1 MPGASSAAEG
11 CDVPLTYR
19 IGAVDERFSASK
31 ADVRRAM
38 EETVAMWEAASDKEL
53 FAYAPE
59 EGELVVRLAYDA
71 RQETWEAQKR
81 ARREADRAQARYER
95 LAEEQA
101 EREAAYRERLAAVK
115 AARGRQDSQVQELN
129 QRINEWN
136 EGTLPRT
143 AEKKRELE
151 ETQRE
156 LQHRQREIDEEWE
169 ELEAMR
175 SRINELTDRA
185 NQAAREAQRRADAFN
200 EMVGSSEGFNK
211 GEYARGEEGKSIT
224 IYQFD
229 GQVDLK
235 QVLAHELGH
244 ALGIEHVESP
254 SALMHETM
262 NDENRE
268 RATLSAADQAALL
281 SSCGHS

>member
-1 MPGASSAAEG
+1 MPI
-11 CDVPLTYR
+11 TYR
-19 IGAVDERFSASK
+19 IGVVDERFSAGK
-31 ADVRRAM
+31 EDVQRAM
-38 EETVAMWEAASDKEL
+38 EAAVTMWEAASRKEL

-59 EGELVVRLAYDA
+59 EGELVVRLAYDK
-71 RQETWEAQKR
+71 RQESWEAQKR

-95 LAEEQA
+95 LAEERA
-101 EREAAYRERLAAVK
+101 EQEAAYRERLAAAK
-115 AARGRQDSQVQELN
+115 AARSRQDSQVQRLN
-129 QRINEWN
+129 RRINEWN

-143 AEKKRELE
+143 AEQKREIE

-156 LQHRQREIDEEWE
+156 LQQRQQEIDEEWE
-169 ELEAMR
+169 VLEAMR
-175 SRINELTDRA
+175 SRINELTDRV
-185 NQAAREAQRRADAFN
+185 NRAAREAQRRTEAYN

-229 GQVDLK
+229 GQTDLK

-244 ALGIEHVESP
+244 TLGIGHVESP

-268 RATLSAADQAALL
+268 RQALSAADRAALT
-281 SSCGHS
+281 SSCGRS